1 MPLDDVGLE
10 LLLGLGAALGG
21 ANALV
26 LLRPHT
32 ARWTGRPP
40 PPRPG
45 SWTKVWLLA
54 VAGAVIAVWAL
65 ATLVA
70 R

>member
-21 ANALV
+21 ANLLV
-26 LLRPHT
+26 ILRPHL

-40 PPRPG
+40 PPEPG
-45 SWTKVWLLA
+45 SWPKVWLFA
-54 VAGAVIAVWAL
+54 IVGTVVALWAL
-65 ATLVA
+65 ATLIT